1 MQREFRLNSS
11 TDFKRVRRIGK
22 SYPHPLVVL
31 VVLPNQSTRLRIGV
45 AAGRSVGNAVQ
56 RNRAKRRL
64 RAAIQPMLAE
74 MKPGWDAILIARQ
87 PLLSAPF
94 LELRQ
99 ALRHLTVRAGILE
112 RNHDQQE

>member
-1 MQREFRLNSS
+1 M
-11 TDFKRVRRIGK
+11 
-22 SYPHPLVVL
+22 
-31 VVLPNQSTRLRIGV
+31 
-45 AAGRSVGNAVQ
+45 GNAVR

-74 MKPGWDAILIARQ
+74 LKPGWDAVLIARQ

-99 ALRHLTVRAGILE
+99 ALRPPPLFERVYWKETMTNENRGSYIHTTGIESVVEPLL
-112 RNHDQQE
+112 RDLR